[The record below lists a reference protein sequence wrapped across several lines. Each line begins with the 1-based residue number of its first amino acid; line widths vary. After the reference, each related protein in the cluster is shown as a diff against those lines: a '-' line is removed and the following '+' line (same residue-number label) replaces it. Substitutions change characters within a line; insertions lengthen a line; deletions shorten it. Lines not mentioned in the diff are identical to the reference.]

1 MEMSQDR
8 LEDPVQEKGQRKE
21 GQGRK
26 GEADGLTS

>member
-21 GQGRK
+21 GREEK
-26 GEADGLTS
+26 ERLMA